1 MARLSG
7 KALAAIALTLIV
19 CAPIAIGYAMASEDE
34 EVTNWQSSENIKVND
49 LLLNSTQP
57 IYTDYS
63 GSLNNADLLLTSV
76 VTGETVLASPAY
88 QSVSGTS
95 TSLPVYASTTTA
107 IPEGSEKTAKVT
119 ADRITVGIDYPAVSG
134 QSSYRIDDESVLTRG
149 GLYVISPSSDYRI
162 YATINP
168 YGVIDIAAST
178 HPIILIR
185 SSDGWTVTGSGIGT
199 HTGVDSIILTAYS
212 DPSGS
217 IPGNWTIKSFGW
229 RDVALPDSSVM
240 VLGLPRTACLTI
252 TSSSGTAD
260 IALTSPTS
268 ATLSASRTMTV
279 SGTTYS
285 GITAISISSQQPS
298 TASRMTATGQYADP
312 YQGWALPALD
322 RQYAYWTNGQQNS
335 AISMYAR
342 ISGTGTV
349 EVTPIDD
356 DGAGGTAIS
365 MQRASD
371 GTITVNGT
379 ALGKYSSLMLEI
391 TPSAVTVSGI
401 TDWPEY
407 AQSANT
413 LNSVT
418 VSQSGLSDIVRV
430 HLANL
435 TSSSGTPSS
444 VWRVD
449 NCSVVSGS
457 FPATSDYALKLG
469 DLYPGKSYALSIDS
483 VAVYGNRLIV
493 GNNTVGNSGMY
504 TVDPSTGTMTDD
516 DVWPVTDRVPIR
528 VRGLT
533 IGSFLQ
539 DDGTYNAVVN
549 DKIVATGLS
558 APAEIFFGG
567 EWSLTASA
575 AIMEQVTHTEHHWAP
590 GVMGLSDDARHTV
603 GLAVALCCLIG
614 LGLYGARSGVKMLW
628 LIMACG
634 LGAIVLL
641 AMM

>member
-63 GSLNNADLLLTSV
+63 GSLNNADLLLKSV

-88 QSVSGTS
+88 QSVSDTR

-107 IPEGSEKTAKVT
+107 IPSGHETTAKIT
-119 ADRITVGIDYPAVSG
+119 ADRVTVGIDYPAMYG
-134 QSSYRIDDESVLTRG
+134 QSSYRIDDESALTRG

-168 YGVIDIAAST
+168 YGNIDIAAST

-229 RDVALPDSSVM
+229 RNVALPNSSVM

-335 AISMYAR
+335 AISM
-342 ISGTGTV
+342 
-349 EVTPIDD
+349 
-356 DGAGGTAIS
+356 
-365 MQRASD
+365 QRASD

-407 AQSANT
+407 AQSANV

-449 NCSVVSGS
+449 SCSVVSGS
-457 FPATSDYALKLG
+457 FPSTSDYMLKLG

-549 DKIVATGLS
+549 DKVVATGLS

-603 GLAVALCCLIG
+603 GLAVALCCLVG